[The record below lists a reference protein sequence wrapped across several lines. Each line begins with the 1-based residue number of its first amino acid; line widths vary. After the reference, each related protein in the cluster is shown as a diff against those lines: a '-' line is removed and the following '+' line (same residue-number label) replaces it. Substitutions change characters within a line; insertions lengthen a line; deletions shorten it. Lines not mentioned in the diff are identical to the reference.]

1 MTWEKEKAYCAKR
14 AEELKDKMIEAT
26 KACDTAAFAEAYGKA
41 LRYMKKRDLDKMML
55 MFVSHMN
62 N

>member
-14 AEELKDKMIEAT
+14 AEELKSKMIEAT
-26 KACDTAAFAEAYGKA
+26 KACDPLAFTAAYTAA
-41 LRYMKKRDLDKMML
+41 LRYMKHAELKAMMV